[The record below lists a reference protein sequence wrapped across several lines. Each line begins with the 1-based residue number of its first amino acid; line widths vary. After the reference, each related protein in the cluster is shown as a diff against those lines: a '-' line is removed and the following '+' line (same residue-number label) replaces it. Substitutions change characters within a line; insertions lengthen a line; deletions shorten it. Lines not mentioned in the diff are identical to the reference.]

1 MFLSQDLVS
10 LTSLKSMVGGNVS
23 LDSIDGDDDLAS
35 LVADDE
41 ISGSSNKKEKRNDLL
56 LTDIIEELGEY
67 DRVRQLF
74 QTQPTHRQPSS
85 PNDVKALYLED
96 LVKIEERLKDDD
108 QESNYKEITSSSSTY
123 YHKNIYHS
131 NLEHTSNLSVQENQT
146 IPQIDQV
153 MEYANEINSTTT
165 SSLMFDLEIEK
176 VNNASSSAN
185 GPSKMETAYVT
196 SESDEE
202 KNGKEI
208 RKMKN
213 NEASKVHR
221 AKKKQKY
228 QNLFQRESEL
238 KVKNVGL
245 KLQVETMEK
254 ELEYLRELLL
264 VKVAV
269 SSSSKHQ
276 QSFGI
281 S

>member
-1 MFLSQDLVS
+1 
-10 LTSLKSMVGGNVS
+10 
-23 LDSIDGDDDLAS
+23 
-35 LVADDE
+35 
-41 ISGSSNKKEKRNDLL
+41 
-56 LTDIIEELGEY
+56 
-67 DRVRQLF
+67 
-74 QTQPTHRQPSS
+74 
-85 PNDVKALYLED
+85 
-96 LVKIEERLKDDD
+96 
-108 QESNYKEITSSSSTY
+108 
-123 YHKNIYHS
+123 
-131 NLEHTSNLSVQENQT
+131 
-146 IPQIDQV
+146 

-165 SSLMFDLEIEK
+165 SSLMFDLKIEK

-185 GPSKMETAYVT
+185 GPSKMETAYVK

-238 KVKNVGL
+238 KLKNVGL

>member
-196 SESDEE
+196 SESLSL
-202 KNGKEI
+202 I
-208 RKMKN
+208 
-213 NEASKVHR
+213 H
-221 AKKKQKY
+221 
-228 QNLFQRESEL
+228 
-238 KVKNVGL
+238 
-245 KLQVETMEK
+245 
-254 ELEYLRELLL
+254 
-264 VKVAV
+264 
-269 SSSSKHQ
+269 
-276 QSFGI
+276 I
-281 S
+281 

>member
-1 MFLSQDLVS
+1 MIAD
-10 LTSLKSMVGGNVS
+10 NVS
-23 LDSIDGDDDLAS
+23 LHSIDGDDGLAS
-35 LVADDE
+35 LVADE
-41 ISGSSNKKEKRNDLL
+41 ESSGRNNSKEKTNDLL

-67 DRVRQLF
+67 DRARQLYR
-74 QTQPTHRQPSS
+74 TQPTHRQPSS

-96 LVKIEERLKDDD
+96 LVKIEERLKNDDE
-108 QESNYKEITSSSSTY
+108 ESNNKEIASSSSTY

-131 NLEHTSNLSVQENQT
+131 NIEHTSDLSVQEKQT
-146 IPQIDQV
+146 RPQIDQV
-153 MEYANEINSTTT
+153 MEYANEINLTMTSST
-165 SSLMFDLEIEK
+165 SSLFDLDSEK
-176 VNNASSSAN
+176 FNNVGCSIVGASA
-185 GPSKMETAYVT
+185 METAYVT
-196 SESDEE
+196 SDSDEE

-269 SSSSKHQ
+269 SSSSKDQ
-276 QSFGI
+276 QSFGT